1 MRSDAGCL
9 PLEVQIVALVG
20 LFSALEYLADLR
32 MIHRDV
38 KPVGQHSTPTHKYTH
53 TQIHTLTHTHT
64 HTRTHT
70 HTHTHTHAS
79 RCLTLT
85 AALPPQANILAV
97 VDGLEEAAEAPP
109 QLRKVLLADFGE
121 AKQLTQV

>member
-53 TQIHTLTHTHT
+53 THLHTHT
-64 HTRTHT
+64 HMHARTHAHI
-70 HTHTHTHAS
+70 HTYIHTSNVHARTYVHIKYVCGS
-79 RCLTLT
+79 YAQRCIDLHMN
-85 AALPPQANILAV
+85 PHV
-97 VDGLEEAAEAPP
+97 C
-109 QLRKVLLADFGE
+109 VLYIYVCVCVCKCVCVWVGG
-121 AKQLTQV
+121 

>member
-9 PLEVQIVALVG
+9 PLEVQVVALVG

-53 TQIHTLTHTHT
+53 THL
-64 HTRTHT
+64 
-70 HTHTHTHAS
+70 HTHTHAS
-79 RCLTLT
+79 RCLALT